1 MKWKRPLLSFSRL
14 TSVPR
19 ITLSSRCLPDFFFFN
34 YFLWRPFPLPLLLFL
49 QPLLLEKSCDQVSF
63 PVVGTVITNWD
74 SQHQRP
80 KRSELSRIRMAKF
93 KAQKLSR
100 LSENCPCY
108 PETFQVIRK
117 IPRPSQNFPEYPE
130 TFQTI
135 RKLSRPYR
143 NFPVQF
149 QGFRAKTFWTRK
161 NFPDGNATMPRRF
174 LCLCNSQSRINKVY

>member
-1 MKWKRPLLSFSRL
+1 MCKVDHHFSKIGCLFSNFAIKLCGLKKLCEFTLEVKRPLLSLSRL
-14 TSVPR
+14 TIVPE

-74 SQHQRP
+74 GQHQRP

-93 KAQKLSR
+93 KAQKLST
-100 LSENCPCY
+100 LFENCPCY

-117 IPRPSQNFPEYPE
+117 I
-130 TFQTI
+130 
-135 RKLSRPYR
+135 
-143 NFPVQF
+143 
-149 QGFRAKTFWTRK
+149 
-161 NFPDGNATMPRRF
+161 
-174 LCLCNSQSRINKVY
+174 